1 MKKKPTPTPT
11 PTPTPAPH
19 QRPRE
24 YTPILDELFN
34 RGNCRRIS
42 RQAEII
48 TLGGRDFELLPKC
61 TLEGESYWA
70 QCLQKGGLGMLGRR
84 PGEGVGNFLARVEA
98 RLRDSGVVYRLMAT
112 RLVRLGEPWTA
123 ETAGTMA
130 ERLTDTTAEFL
141 GLLTAPE
148 DLSALRGVFDRLVLA
163 LAEEKVAP

>member
-1 MKKKPTPTPT
+1 
-11 PTPTPAPH
+11 
-19 QRPRE
+19 
-24 YTPILDELFN
+24 
-34 RGNCRRIS
+34 
-42 RQAEII
+42 
-48 TLGGRDFELLPKC
+48 
-61 TLEGESYWA
+61 
-70 QCLQKGGLGMLGRR
+70 MLGRR

-130 ERLTDTTAEFL
+130 ERLTDTTAEFF